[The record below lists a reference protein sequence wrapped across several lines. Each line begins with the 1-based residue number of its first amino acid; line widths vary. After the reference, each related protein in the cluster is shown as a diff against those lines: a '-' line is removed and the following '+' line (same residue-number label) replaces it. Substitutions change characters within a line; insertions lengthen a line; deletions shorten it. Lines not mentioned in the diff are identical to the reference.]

1 MEVIYIGSILILLV
15 FILLVFLKGSASL
28 KKDVASLKAENEQLK
43 IDLAKAEERFGN
55 IWQEKENTVYVL
67 RQELQKLQSELQQER
82 QNLAAVNLSY
92 ESTRIYIKTQQE
104 KISEQKDEIEK
115 LHIKLSKDFELLANR
130 ILEEKTQK
138 FTEVNRF
145 NLDLLLNPLKENIR
159 SFEEKVEK
167 TYSAESAERNVLK
180 GEIIKLIELNKQISD
195 EANNLTK
202 ALKADSKKQGNW
214 GEVVLDRILE
224 ASGLIAGESYSK
236 QASFTDENGN
246 RLQPDVVINLPDD
259 KHLIIDSK
267 VSLIAYNRLVN
278 CETDSERLSYLNDH
292 ITSIKNHIK
301 NLCSKNYCDLY
312 AVNSP
317 DFVLLFIPIESSF
330 AIAVQHD
337 IELFEFAWNKRV
349 VIVTPSTLLATLK
362 TISSVWKQ
370 ERQTRNAIDIATRA
384 GALYDKF
391 VSFLN
396 DLKRVGESL
405 DKARDAYGEAFNK
418 LSSGNGNIVGKIEAL
433 KKLGAKASKQI
444 DSRFIVEE

>member
-1 MEVIYIGSILILLV
+1 MEVIYIGLILILLV
-15 FILLVFLKGSASL
+15 FISLVFLKGNASL
-28 KKDVASLKAENEQLK
+28 KKDVASLKSENEQLK

-55 IWQEKENTVYVL
+55 VWQEKENTVYVL
-67 RQELQKLQSELQQER
+67 RQELQKLQSELHQER
-82 QNLAAVNLSY
+82 QNLAAVNISY

-104 KISEQKDEIEK
+104 KIAEQKDEIEK

-159 SFEEKVEK
+159 AFEEKVEK
-167 TYSAESAERNVLK
+167 AYSAESAERNVLK

-278 CETDSERLSYLNDH
+278 CETDSDRLSYLNDH

-391 VSFLN
+391 VSFIN

-405 DKARDAYGEAFNK
+405 DKARDAYGDAFNK

>member
-1 MEVIYIGSILILLV
+1 MEVIYIGLILILLV

-55 IWQEKENTVYVL
+55 VWQEKENTVYVL
-67 RQELQKLQSELQQER
+67 RQELQKLQSELHQER
-82 QNLAAVNLSY
+82 QNLASVNLSY
-92 ESTRIYIKTQQE
+92 ESTRVYIKTQQE
-104 KISEQKDEIEK
+104 KIAEQKDEIEK

-167 TYSAESAERNVLK
+167 AYSTESAERNVLK

-246 RLQPDVVINLPDD
+246 RLQPDVVVNLPDD

-278 CETDSERLSYLNDH
+278 CETDSDRLSYLNDH

-312 AVNSP
+312 GVNSP

-405 DKARDAYGEAFNK
+405 DKARDAYGDAFNK
-418 LSSGNGNIVGKIEAL
+418 LSSGNGNIVSKIEAL

-444 DSRFIVEE
+444 DSRYIVEE

>member
-1 MEVIYIGSILILLV
+1 MEVIYIGLILILLV
-15 FILLVFLKGSASL
+15 FISLVFLKGNASL
-28 KKDVASLKAENEQLK
+28 KKDVASLKSENEQLK

-55 IWQEKENTVYVL
+55 VWQEKENTVYVL
-67 RQELQKLQSELQQER
+67 RQELQKLQSELHQER
-82 QNLAAVNLSY
+82 QNLAAVNISY

-104 KISEQKDEIEK
+104 KIAEQKDEIEK

-167 TYSAESAERNVLK
+167 AYSAESAERNVLK

-236 QASFTDENGN
+236 QASFTDESGN

-278 CETDSERLSYLNDH
+278 CDTDSERLSYLNDH

-370 ERQTRNAIDIATRA
+370 EKQTRNAIDIATRA

-391 VSFLN
+391 VSFLS